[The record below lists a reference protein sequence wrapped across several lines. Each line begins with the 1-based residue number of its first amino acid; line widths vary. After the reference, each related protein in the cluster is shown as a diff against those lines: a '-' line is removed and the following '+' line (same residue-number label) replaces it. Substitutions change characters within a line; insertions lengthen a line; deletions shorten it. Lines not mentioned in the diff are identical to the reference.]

1 MTMKRLLLRN
11 GFYFEDVFDCHYR
24 LYIIMH
30 LHVGY
35 TLVSAESC
43 FGSVWSRLGVSS
55 DRGWVGS
62 HSESVCS
69 GWCAIHSMAHLS
81 ESVWFRVWIGL
92 ARDGGGSRLAPFE
105 VGFGSCY
112 NLSSIHC
119 DWVGESMVS
128 VLVNMRS

>member
-43 FGSVWSRLGVSS
+43 YWLCVEPAGGQLRSGLGWFAFGIGLLRMVCHSFDGTPFGVGLVPGLDRFGSGWGWLPAGSLRSRIWL
-55 DRGWVGS
+55 
-62 HSESVCS
+62 
-69 GWCAIHSMAHLS
+69 L
-81 ESVWFRVWIGL
+81 L
-92 ARDGGGSRLAPFE
+92 
-105 VGFGSCY
+105 
-112 NLSSIHC
+112 
-119 DWVGESMVS
+119 
-128 VLVNMRS
+128 